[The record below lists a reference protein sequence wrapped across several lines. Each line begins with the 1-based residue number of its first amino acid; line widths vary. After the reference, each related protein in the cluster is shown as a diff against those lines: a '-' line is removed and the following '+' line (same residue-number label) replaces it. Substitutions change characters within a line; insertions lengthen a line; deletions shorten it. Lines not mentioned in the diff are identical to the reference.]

1 MYIDGH
7 FSIKKRWT
15 DLMAE
20 QLTAGQNLNIQCV
33 VVNQVCLMSCV
44 SYIGSDIQ
52 SCSWIHNQHGCI
64 YCILSR

>member
-1 MYIDGH
+1 MNKH
-7 FSIKKRWT
+7 NKSI
-15 DLMAE
+15 
-20 QLTAGQNLNIQCV
+20 GQNLNIQCV

-52 SCSWIHNQHGCI
+52 SCSWIHNQHGCM